1 LPLYIRNILKG
12 ISVYDP
18 LGKKSAQIPYPAH
31 FRILKIKVQLHSEK
45 EGFLNLLAEALEK
58 RIKRLKI

>member
-1 LPLYIRNILKG
+1 LAYSQWTISKKIRSNT
-12 ISVYDP
+12 
-18 LGKKSAQIPYPAH
+18 IPCPFYG
-31 FRILKIKVQLHSEK
+31 LKIKVKLHFEK

>member
-1 LPLYIRNILKG
+1 LPLYIWHILNG
-12 ISVYDP
+12 LSA
-18 LGKKSAQIPYPAH
+18 KKSAQIPYPAH
-31 FRILKIKVQLHSEK
+31 FRVLKIKVKLHFEK